1 MEIFKKDANLIHST
15 CFFKQYHAP
24 FVSEISFHQRKF
36 VIFDYFIKKNQFT
49 VKIDYDKEQ
58 LGHLIDHY
66 VHEMILGIRTN
77 QILRDCGYW
86 NDTVFVFEQ
95 EVSEYFGNCYFLTV
109 NSY

>member
-1 MEIFKKDANLIHST
+1 MEIFKKDVNLIHST

-58 LGHLIDHY
+58 LGHLIDHF
-66 VHEMILGIRTN
+66 VHEMILGIRTIRFCEIVAIGM
-77 QILRDCGYW
+77 IL
-86 NDTVFVFEQ
+86 
-95 EVSEYFGNCYFLTV
+95 FLSLNKKFLNTLV
-109 NSY
+109 IVIF